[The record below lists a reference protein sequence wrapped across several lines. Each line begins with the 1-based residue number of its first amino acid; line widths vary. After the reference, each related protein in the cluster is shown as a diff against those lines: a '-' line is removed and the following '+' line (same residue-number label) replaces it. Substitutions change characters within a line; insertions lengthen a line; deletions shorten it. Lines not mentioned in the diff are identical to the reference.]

1 MVAGTDVEEV
11 VRTRSPV
18 DVLLP
23 PREVRPGVTVFAAS
37 WKVLP
42 VGAVATMNT
51 GKAAPAA
58 NEAEM

>member
-1 MVAGTDVEEV
+1 MAAGADEEEV
-11 VRTRSPV
+11 VRTLPPS
-18 DVLLP
+18 DVLRP
-23 PREVRPGVTVFAAS
+23 PREVRPGVTVNAAS

-51 GKAAPAA
+51 GKAVPAA